1 MTKDPALNPAVDPTV
16 NPAVDPT
23 VNPAVDPT
31 VGPVGSPADPI
42 VDPVPAVDPPVGP
55 AVGPAA
61 GSAVGSGVGPAPG
74 RAPAGRGSERR
85 DRLAAL
91 LLDARAGRSGA
102 LDAIVAELTPM
113 LWHTAR
119 NQGLSP
125 EAAEDV
131 IQTTWLILLRHL
143 NDIAAPGAL
152 IEWLVTTTRRE
163 AWRAGAAARKADLPG
178 DDTFDDLP
186 DGVLSPDELLMDDE
200 RRRTLWRA
208 VEKLPQRCGE
218 LLRII
223 AFVPRPHYDAVA
235 AALGMPMGSIGPTR
249 GRCLAKLRRLLAM
262 DPEWSP

>member
-1 MTKDPALNPAVDPTV
+1 
-16 NPAVDPT
+16 
-23 VNPAVDPT
+23 
-31 VGPVGSPADPI
+31 
-42 VDPVPAVDPPVGP
+42 VPAGH
-55 AVGPAA
+55 
-61 GSAVGSGVGPAPG
+61 
-74 RAPAGRGSERR
+74 GSERR
-85 DRLAAL
+85 DRLAGL
-91 LLDARAGRSGA
+91 LLDAREGRSGA

-152 IEWLVTTTRRE
+152 IEWLVTTARRE

-178 DDTFDDLP
+178 DDTFDELP
-186 DGVLSPDELLMDDE
+186 GGLLSPDELLVDDE
-200 RRRTLWRA
+200 RRRTLWSA
-208 VEKLPQRCGE
+208 VARLPERCGE